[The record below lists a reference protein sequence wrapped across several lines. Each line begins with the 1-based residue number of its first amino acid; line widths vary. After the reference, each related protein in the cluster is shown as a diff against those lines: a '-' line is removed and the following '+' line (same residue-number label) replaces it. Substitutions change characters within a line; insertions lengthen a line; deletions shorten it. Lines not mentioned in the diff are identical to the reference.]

1 VPDMQTAMASLGS
14 DGERALETQLKQ
26 TGATG
31 FVREHQ
37 FDSARR
43 WRFDF
48 AWPAFMVA
56 VEVEGG
62 QWVGGH
68 GGKRFRQDAEK
79 YNEAAIQGW
88 TVLRLTTDMVDD
100 GTGVTAVGRALWAA
114 GQRMRTPR

>member
-1 VPDMQTAMASLGS
+1 MIAGLGS
-14 DGERALETQLKQ
+14 DGERALEFQLKA

-37 FDSARR
+37 FDAARR

-48 AWPAFMVA
+48 AWPDLMVA

-68 GGKRFRQDAEK
+68 GGSRFRKDAEK

-88 TVLRLTTDMVDD
+88 MVLRLTTDMVDD
-100 GTGVTAVGRALWAA
+100 GSGVTAVGRALWAA
-114 GQRMRTPR
+114 SQRGRR